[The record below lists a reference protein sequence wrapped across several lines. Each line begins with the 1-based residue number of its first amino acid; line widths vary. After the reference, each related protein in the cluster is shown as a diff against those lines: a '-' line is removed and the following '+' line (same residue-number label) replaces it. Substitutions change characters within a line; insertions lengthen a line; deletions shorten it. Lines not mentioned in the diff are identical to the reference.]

1 MLRAALALLALLSL
15 LSCGEM
21 VTDQNKD
28 ARILLMGDSMMAA
41 NRGLGHSVGNEIER
55 RLGAEVID
63 RSVIGARYF
72 YYLPVSGAAGL
83 RLTAQYRKGDW
94 DWVVLNG
101 GGNDLLFGCGC
112 AACNRMVD
120 RLISA
125 DGTTGAIPDLVRQ
138 LRRDGARVVYSGYLR
153 NPGLYTPVRACRPYG
168 DELDRRLTRL
178 AATDPKGIFFAPMS
192 DIVPRGDASMFQFD
206 LIHPSAKGSAAIA
219 ARLAKV
225 MQSR

>member
-1 MLRAALALLALLSL
+1 MLRAALAFLALLTL
-15 LSCGEM
+15 LSCGEV
-21 VTDQNKD
+21 VTDRNKD

-41 NRGLGHSVGNEIER
+41 NRATGRAVANEIER
-55 RLGAEVID
+55 QLGTEVID
-63 RSVIGARYF
+63 RSVVGARYF

-83 RLTAQYRKGDW
+83 RLTAQYPKGDW

-112 AACNRMVD
+112 GACDRMVD

-125 DGTTGAIPDLVRQ
+125 DAKTGAIPDFVRR
-138 LRRDGARVVYSGYLR
+138 LRADGARVVYSGYLR

-178 AATDPKGIFFAPMS
+178 AATDPKGIFFVPMS
-192 DIVPRGDASMFQFD
+192 DLVPRGDASMFQFD
-206 LIHPSAKGSAAIA
+206 LIHPSAKGSAGIG

-225 MQSR
+225 IKTR